1 MNQREREKTKLCHWS
16 WSFACIS
23 PNNDRPD
30 LKKVEGGHENKFR
43 ERIVWSKL
51 GSGLEK
57 LVCTSP
63 LRIPRCT
70 KTLLL
75 KIIKPIY
82 FEKLLWEE
90 SKIQTYRW
98 YGKSVTN
105 KCFVQMALQRQ
116 KSILWSVW
124 VSNSRPWR
132 YQHRALPTELTDH
145 WALHHTKYA
154 RAWHA
159 PCSYSCKEDNEVI

>member
-43 ERIVWSKL
+43 ERNVWSKL

-63 LRIPRCT
+63 QRIPRCT

-90 SKIQTYRW
+90 SKIQIYRW

-105 KCFVQMALQRQ
+105 KCFVLCLCFVFLRTFLYLGAS
-116 KSILWSVW
+116 KS
-124 VSNSRPWR
+124 
-132 YQHRALPTELTDH
+132 ETDH
-145 WALHHTKYA
+145 SAKNIIWAHFHLLV
-154 RAWHA
+154 
-159 PCSYSCKEDNEVI
+159 SS